1 MSNRALGAVPKVVN
15 FIQIL
20 FCNGCM
26 VTLTEAP
33 AQSGRPSIQLFDR
46 SPSGQPQLLAPEIV
60 ERKGLPK
67 EIIMQMPAILEG
79 ESLTRLCQGAAAG
92 AVATMVIGFAWGG
105 WTLGST
111 AKADA
116 TKAAA
121 SALVAVLAP
130 ICADKFKQAA
140 DAPANMAELKKV
152 STWQQDSYIEKGGWA
167 TFPGMSTPDRSV
179 AQACANLL
187 TAL

>member
-1 MSNRALGAVPKVVN
+1 M
-15 FIQIL
+15 
-20 FCNGCM
+20 
-26 VTLTEAP
+26 
-33 AQSGRPSIQLFDR
+33 
-46 SPSGQPQLLAPEIV
+46 LLAPEIV

-92 AVATMVIGFAWGG
+92 AVATMIIGFAWGG

-116 TKAAA
+116 VKSAA
-121 SALVAVLAP
+121 SAVVAVLAP
-130 ICADKFKQAA
+130 ICADKFKHAA

-152 STWQQDSYIEKGGWA
+152 STWQQEKHRNIVHYVGDTSNGHQHTKDARKKGGA
-167 TFPGMSTPDRSV
+167 KSENADQDAVESEKQDCDVERLRVKCEKKLHRGTH
-179 AQACANLL
+179 LL
-187 TAL
+187 

>member
-1 MSNRALGAVPKVVN
+1 
-15 FIQIL
+15 
-20 FCNGCM
+20 
-26 VTLTEAP
+26 LTEALP
-33 AQSGRPSIQLFDR
+33 GTR
-46 SPSGQPQLLAPEIV
+46 SSSLPKSSS
-60 ERKGLPK
+60 ERGLPK